1 MIEKRYVCGYD
12 FGTLSCRLLVTEL
25 ESGNEAFTAEMDYPD
40 GVISEMLPGS
50 SARLG
55 EAWFLQN
62 PGDYSEVMRELTSR
76 ALKKID
82 SRQIVAIGTDFTNC
96 TVVALGDGGKPLCLN
111 PAYRLNPNAWVKLW
125 KHHAAQKYAERIEAY
140 LKESGCKWFGEYG
153 NNVSSEWMFPKILQ
167 VYEESR
173 DIYDHTDVFIEG
185 ADYIVY
191 FLTGKLI
198 RNSATLGVNSFYNS
212 ERGFPDSVFFNS
224 ISEGWGN
231 CIYSKLRGE
240 IMPVGSRAGTLTPEA
255 AAFLGLNPATVVA
268 VGHGDSEVAAAGF
281 GITHTGSMLMVM
293 GTSTCYQMLYNQK
306 ITFNGVAAIVE
317 DGMIPGLV
325 AYESGQPAVGD
336 SFEWYEKT
344 LMPGEYTENAKK
356 LGMSNLAYMDSLADK
371 IMPGESG
378 IVSLDWLN
386 GNRSVLMNYSLRAF
400 IGGLTLSSKPEHIYR
415 SLLEATAFGARKI
428 FDGYDKAGV
437 KIENVLA
444 SGGLARKSPVTMQIY
459 ANVLNRDLI
468 VPSVDNISAL
478 GACVCGAVAF
488 EAGRGTRSL
497 FEKVC
502 KRMVHYE
509 SRVYHPDHKATAI
522 YDELYAVFCE
532 LHTFAGE
539 TSDICSNLVKIQ
551 QTSNRVFE

>member
-1 MIEKRYVCGYD
+1 MAEKRYVCGYD

-25 ESGNEAFTAEMDYPD
+25 ETGNEVFKAEMEYPD
-40 GVISEMLPGS
+40 GVISDRLPS
-50 SARLG
+50 DSARLG
-55 EAWFLQN
+55 EAWYLQN
-62 PGDYSEVMRELTSR
+62 PHDYTEVMRELTSR
-76 ALKKID
+76 ALKRID

-96 TVVALGDGGKPLCLN
+96 TVIALGDDGKPLCLN
-111 PAYRLNPNAWVKLW
+111 PAYRLNPHAWVKLW
-125 KHHAAQKYAERIEAY
+125 KHHAAQKYAEKIEAY

-153 NNVSSEWMFPKILQ
+153 KNVSSEWMFPKILQ

-198 RNSATLGVNSFYNS
+198 RNSATLGVNSFYDS
-212 ERGFPDSVFFNS
+212 ERGFPDRVFFNS

-231 CIYSKLRGE
+231 CIYPKLRGV
-240 IMPVGSRAGTLTPEA
+240 ILPVGSRAGTLCTEA
-255 AAFLGLNPATVVA
+255 ATFLGLSPETVVA

-281 GITHTGSMLMVM
+281 GITNPGSMLMVM

-306 ITFNGVAAIVE
+306 ITFDGVAAIVK
-317 DGMIPGLV
+317 DGMIPGLI

-344 LMPGEYTENAKK
+344 LMPAEYIKRAKR
-356 LGMSNLAYMDSLADK
+356 LGISNLAYMDMLADK

-428 FDGYDKAGV
+428 FESYDKAGI
-437 KIENVLA
+437 KIEKVLA

-459 ANVLNRDLI
+459 ANVLNRDVT

-478 GACVCGAVAF
+478 GACICGAVAF
-488 EAGRGTRSL
+488 ETQRGTRAL

-509 SRVYHPDHKATAI
+509 SRVYHPDHKAIAI

-532 LHTFAGE
+532 LHAFAGE
-539 TSDICSNLVKIQ
+539 NTDICLKLVKIQ
-551 QTSNRVFE
+551 QISNKVFE